1 MPRVKPL
8 ITKPHAKL
16 CALIAGYREEAGVEW
31 QAVAEMA
38 GLSRSTLHVRRHK
51 PETFTLDELS
61 RIRRGLGI
69 PADEMR
75 EVLPL

>member
-8 ITKPHAKL
+8 VTKPHAKL

-38 GLSRSTLHVRRHK
+38 GFSRSTLHVRRHK

-61 RIRRGLGI
+61 RIRRGLNI
-69 PADEMR
+69 PLEEMR
-75 EVLPL
+75 EAIRL